1 MAVTSFGVGFQP
13 ELARQVDGFDNIKT
27 MRGRPPV
34 DSEAVTLRRAIDALQ
49 ILTAGAANR
58 MICPIILGAIRRLVE
73 LGLKVTK

>member
-34 DSEAVTLRRAIDALQ
+34 DSEAVTLRMAIDAL
-49 ILTAGAANR
+49 AN
-58 MICPIILGAIRRLVE
+58 IDGWRR
-73 LGLKVTK
+73 K

>member
-1 MAVTSFGVGFQP
+1 MGFQP

-58 MICPIILGAIRRLVE
+58 MICPIILEAIRRLVE